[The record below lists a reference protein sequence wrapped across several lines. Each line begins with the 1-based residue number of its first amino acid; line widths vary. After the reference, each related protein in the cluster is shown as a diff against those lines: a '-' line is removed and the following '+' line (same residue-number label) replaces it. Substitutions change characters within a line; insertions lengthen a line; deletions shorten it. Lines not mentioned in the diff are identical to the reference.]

1 MERRLGTR
9 RVSGS
14 DEGVSRLRLRTG
26 RELRVLNVS
35 SSGVLA
41 ESGIRL
47 LPGTHVDVHLLT
59 STGRVLVRSRVAR
72 CYVAILEPDAVRYR
86 AALAFDRHIA
96 ISSIG
101 YDIHIESQHDR
112 PPAGLRYPHHT

>member
-9 RVSGS
+9 RASGS
-14 DEGVSRLRLRTG
+14 DDGVSRLRLRTG
-26 RELRVLNVS
+26 RELLVLNVS

-41 ESGIRL
+41 EGGIRL

-72 CYVAILEPDAVRYR
+72 CYVAVLKPDAVRYR

-96 ISSIG
+96 IASFG
-101 YDIHIESQHDR
+101 YDIPIESQHDR
-112 PPAGLRYPHHT
+112 APTGLRYPHHT